1 MVDFREELEEMICSK
16 NLMNSYKL
24 YFLKTIIIN
33 SSKDKTEF
41 SFYELASW
49 MCSYSFEDVCLI
61 NGRIRPLDKL
71 YDIATHLIEEEN
83 IYQSANV
90 SEVFDSAF
98 NTENRSLRKEIKS
111 LCNYVPYR
119 LLAYIWPTEL
129 KGKTDSQKNQM
140 IEEFSR
146 SSERNIYAIFTISA
160 KDKKIEVK
168 QEWAK
173 YIMDYRKNLLVWINQ
188 RIEEFIGKQSSDM
201 QDEI

>member
-1 MVDFREELEEMICSK
+1 MVNFSEELGEMICPK

-24 YFLKTIIIN
+24 YLLKTIIIN
-33 SSKDKTEF
+33 CSKEKTEF

-49 MCSYSFEDVCLI
+49 MCAYSFEDVCLL

-71 YDIATHLIEEEN
+71 YDIAVRLIEEEN

-90 SEVFDSAF
+90 AEVYDAAF
-98 NTENRSLRKEIKS
+98 NTENKSLKKEIKD

-119 LLAYIWPTEL
+119 LLAYIWTAEL

-160 KDKKIEVK
+160 KDKKIDIK
-168 QEWAK
+168 DEWSN
-173 YIMDYRKNLLVWINQ
+173 YITNHRKNLLVWVNH
-188 RIEEFIGKQSSDM
+188 RIEEFIGKDN
-201 QDEI
+201 